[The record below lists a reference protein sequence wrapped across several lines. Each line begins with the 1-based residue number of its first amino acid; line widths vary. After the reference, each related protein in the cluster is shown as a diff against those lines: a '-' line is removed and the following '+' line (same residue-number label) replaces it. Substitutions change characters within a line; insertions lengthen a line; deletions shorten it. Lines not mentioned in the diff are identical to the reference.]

1 MALPF
6 GQAHDIKRKLISLK
20 CQLQTTGRAHRSP
33 NHNLIWVKPAK
44 PLP

>member
-6 GQAHDIKRKLISLK
+6 SQAHDIERKLISLE

-33 NHNLIWVKPAK
+33 SHDLVRVKSAK
-44 PLP
+44 ALP